1 MLLAQSCGIKKF
13 IPEGE
18 RLYTGAEL
26 ELDTI
31 GEVEG
36 LKEVKVELTSL
47 IEPNPNTKFL
57 GMKPGLF
64 FHYKAQREKPGF
76 IYRFLNKSFGEEPV
90 YFSEVN
96 PERVEELIVNRL
108 DNNGFFYSRA
118 SSETILKEKSA
129 SVNYTATLQ
138 EPYTLENYEVDM
150 DSLPIYDELSDI
162 VKKSPLSKDDRFD
175 LDLLKAE
182 RERLDFNLKQRGYYN
197 SNANLF
203 IFEADTN
210 QYKNRKFDLFLRL
223 KKKAPKKTAIPYTI
237 DSITVYP
244 NYSIEGDT
252 LPLSKQNITNVNGTD
267 FIQNEYYFKP
277 ELLETYILF
286 KEGDLYNAN
295 TSRVTSNR
303 LSSLGRKPEATI
315 VEIVQALGLTN

>member
-1 MLLAQSCGIKKF
+1 MKHQIIKYLFFNCLVVLLAQSCGIKKF

-76 IYRFLNKSFGEEPV
+76 IYKFLNKSFGEEPV

-223 KKKAPKKTAIPYTI
+223 KKKAPKKTT
-237 DSITVYP
+237 
-244 NYSIEGDT
+244 
-252 LPLSKQNITNVNGTD
+252 
-267 FIQNEYYFKP
+267 
-277 ELLETYILF
+277 
-286 KEGDLYNAN
+286 
-295 TSRVTSNR
+295 
-303 LSSLGRKPEATI
+303 
-315 VEIVQALGLTN
+315 

>member
-138 EPYTLENYEVDM
+138 EP
-150 DSLPIYDELSDI
+150 
-162 VKKSPLSKDDRFD
+162 
-175 LDLLKAE
+175 
-182 RERLDFNLKQRGYYN
+182 
-197 SNANLF
+197 
-203 IFEADTN
+203 
-210 QYKNRKFDLFLRL
+210 
-223 KKKAPKKTAIPYTI
+223 
-237 DSITVYP
+237 
-244 NYSIEGDT
+244 
-252 LPLSKQNITNVNGTD
+252 
-267 FIQNEYYFKP
+267 
-277 ELLETYILF
+277 
-286 KEGDLYNAN
+286 
-295 TSRVTSNR
+295 
-303 LSSLGRKPEATI
+303 
-315 VEIVQALGLTN
+315 